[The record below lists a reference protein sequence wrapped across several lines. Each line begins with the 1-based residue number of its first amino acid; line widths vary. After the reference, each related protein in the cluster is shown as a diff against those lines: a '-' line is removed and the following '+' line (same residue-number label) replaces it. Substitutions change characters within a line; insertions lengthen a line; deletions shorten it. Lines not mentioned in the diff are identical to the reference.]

1 VSAPFPSPVIR
12 TRGRRV
18 ARAVALAWLV
28 TCPLPLLAA
37 APAPAPAPTPPQAH
51 GPTATQGDCDH
62 LLRQFDVAWAAHRDS
77 PRAAGARHSR
87 DQGEADCRDGHYVDG
102 VHHLRRALHDI
113 GLKPV
118 KRVPPR

>member
-1 VSAPFPSPVIR
+1 
-12 TRGRRV
+12 V
-18 ARAVALAWLV
+18 ARAVAALLLV
-28 TCPLPLLAA
+28 ACPVALPAA
-37 APAPAPAPTPPQAH
+37 APPPPPH
-51 GPTATQGDCDH
+51 GPSATQGDCDH

-87 DQGEADCRDGHYVDG
+87 DQGEAACRDGHYADG

-118 KRVPPR
+118 KRVPSR